1 MLKPTML
8 FNLHI
13 MDVSNVVSSP
23 QFVLPTLTPQKY
35 ALPTRPSPN
44 ALQQKN
50 FHSIPFIIIYESS
63 KSLGNE
69 ALPLLMGA

>member
-1 MLKPTML
+1 MQNLHLLNAMLKPTML

-50 FHSIPFIIIYESS
+50 FTPFHS
-63 KSLGNE
+63 
-69 ALPLLMGA
+69 LLFTKAPNH